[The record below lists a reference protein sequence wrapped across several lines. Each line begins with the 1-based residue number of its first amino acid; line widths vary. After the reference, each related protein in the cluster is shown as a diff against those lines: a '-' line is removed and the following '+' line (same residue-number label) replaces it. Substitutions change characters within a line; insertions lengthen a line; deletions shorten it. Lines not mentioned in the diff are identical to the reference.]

1 MELNEAFL
9 LINERVRNLATYHL
23 EPVAAPIK
31 LNQNE
36 NPNDW
41 PLAIKEE
48 IARFCLERPWNR
60 YPNFV
65 PDGLKQRL
73 SRYTGHPAE
82 GILVGNGS
90 NEMLLVLLISCANA
104 QAGVVLCQPTFAV
117 YRLLS
122 GGLGVEAVNVPL
134 KADMSFDVDGICCA
148 VKNKPRGMLI
158 LCSPNNPTG
167 SCLDQRQLRAILA
180 VHTGVLVLDQAYV
193 EFGGFNAAALIQEY
207 PNLIITRTF
216 SKAMAGAGLR
226 LGYMLGRPELIAE
239 INKIKLPYNINFFS
253 ERVAETLLS
262 NTEYVRAQVE
272 AITRERDRIYAC
284 FKTMPFDAVYP
295 SGANFFLVRVKRKND
310 LFEHFLQRGILV
322 RDVSS
327 YPMLENCLR
336 INVGTVEENNAL
348 TLAVEEFFNNNGSR

>member
-1 MELNEAFL
+1 MELSEAFL

-41 PLAIKEE
+41 PSAIKEE
-48 IARFCLERPWNR
+48 IARFCTERPWNR

-65 PDGLKQRL
+65 PEGLKQRL

-90 NEMLLVLLISCANA
+90 NEMLLVLLISCADTR
-104 QAGVVLCQPTFAV
+104 AGVVLCQPTFTV
-117 YRLLS
+117 YRLLA

-158 LCSPNNPTG
+158 VCSPNNPTG

-193 EFGGFNAAALIQEY
+193 EFGGFNATALIQEY

-253 ERVAETLLS
+253 EHVAEALLS
-262 NTEYVRAQVE
+262 HTEYLRVQVKE
-272 AITRERDRIYAC
+272 IIGERQRLYAF
-284 FKTMPFDAVYP
+284 FKTMPLDNVYP
-295 SGANFFLVRVKRKND
+295 SGANFLLVRTKKKND
-310 LFEHFLQRGILV
+310 LFAHLVGGGILV
-322 RDVSS
+322 RDVSN

-336 INVGTVEENNAL
+336 MSVGTVAENNAL
-348 TLAVEEFFNNNGSR
+348 IRTIEKFFL